1 MMEQHHEARQAAQQ
15 AFLEALERLR
25 ENLID
30 GEGAAPSEP
39 ERMTAIVSQPIAA
52 QPIATRP
59 DAGITLDD
67 LEAAIEDIDR
77 YMHIYADDDDDAAE
91 DAAPAA
97 TGSEPSPA
105 PGNEPD
111 RCDRVEPIP
120 PPAPSTP
127 HH

>member
-39 ERMTAIVSQPIAA
+39 EKITPIAPRSISSSA
-52 QPIATRP
+52 ES
-59 DAGITLDD
+59 GITLDD

-97 TGSEPSPA
+97 PAVDEPNPSPSLS
-105 PGNEPD
+105 EPD
-111 RCDRVEPIP
+111 RGDRVEPIP
-120 PPAPSTP
+120 PTAPSTP

>member
-30 GEGAAPSEP
+30 SEGAAPSES
-39 ERMTAIVSQPIAA
+39 ETLTPIA
-52 QPIATRP
+52 PRP
-59 DAGITLDD
+59 TSASAEPGITLED

-77 YMHIYADDDDDAAE
+77 YMHIYADDDDAAE

-111 RCDRVEPIP
+111 TQAE
-120 PPAPSTP
+120 PAPPIVPSP
-127 HH
+127 GA